1 MIIFQDGNEATDVY
15 RHKSGRLCFVSLQS
29 AWTFVDETGAL
40 KAEKRTIR
48 MGAIY
53 GITGGSTRELGAL
66 EEARLSGSLIA
77 IGGDFNCVEDPA
89 VDAVGDK
96 YRRRER
102 SLLSAVLAD
111 GLLDFHR
118 LHRPMEVLFT
128 RTGKTGGRARL
139 DYILVGED
147 RRILPIASA
156 FHKSETLLS
165 DHDSPLLDLLG
176 AQVELEQP
184 DQHCSYVRWRNFL
197 SLGEAARAS
206 KKALAGF
213 RQGVR
218 DELFA
223 PKRDDVGGS
232 GNLHRDARCEGLP
245 PGPPAEDPHG
255 APPVLEEEWDR
266 WMETLSQ
273 LRASG
278 ERTTA
283 ARDAIGNIPINR
295 RPPPTTL
302 HFATAASGSSA
313 TAATSDSASESAASS
328 RCLHFELAEENPA
341 VLEWSEDT
349 ERTWAEDLADI
360 AALEFAE
367 REHTRRKRML
377 LEGLVHLLF
386 LGLLPLEGGSLAT
399 LRAVHPALR
408 HAATHLIRSLHS
420 IESTVPGRAISFPS
434 TTSLELCSCDLAGLD
449 MMELS
454 GLRHLTHLDILG
466 CSDLVGGGLP
476 ALALF
481 QHLAFLGL
489 RGQNLHA
496 ATPPIGWT
504 SASSLLA
511 LDLGQ
516 TDVADAC
523 ANAILRGHPRLV
535 SLDLSS
541 CPRLTG
547 GGLLDGVW
555 PSALSTLSL
564 RDCPL
569 LRDACIV
576 EVTRLRGI
584 CSLDIGMCEEV
595 TDEGALAI
603 SGMRS
608 L

>member
-1 MIIFQDGNEATDVY
+1 MPTLPTPPSHGQL
-15 RHKSGRLCFVSLQS
+15 HP
-29 AWTFVDETGAL
+29 
-40 KAEKRTIR
+40 
-48 MGAIY
+48 
-53 GITGGSTRELGAL
+53 STP
-66 EEARLSGSLIA
+66 
-77 IGGDFNCVEDPA
+77 FPTTP
-89 VDAVGDK
+89 
-96 YRRRER
+96 
-102 SLLSAVLAD
+102 
-111 GLLDFHR
+111 H
-118 LHRPMEVLFT
+118 H
-128 RTGKTGGRARL
+128 
-139 DYILVGED
+139 
-147 RRILPIASA
+147 LP
-156 FHKSETLLS
+156 H
-165 DHDSPLLDLLG
+165 P
-176 AQVELEQP
+176 
-184 DQHCSYVRWRNFL
+184 
-197 SLGEAARAS
+197 
-206 KKALAGF
+206 
-213 RQGVR
+213 
-218 DELFA
+218 
-223 PKRDDVGGS
+223 
-232 GNLHRDARCEGLP
+232 
-245 PGPPAEDPHG
+245 PPAPCSRH
-255 APPVLEEEWDR
+255 PPPLPLNQPR
-266 WMETLSQ
+266 N
-273 LRASG
+273 
-278 ERTTA
+278 TTHFWQ
-283 ARDAIGNIPINR
+283 PINR
-295 RPPPTTL
+295 HPPPTTP
-302 HFATAASGSSA
+302 HYATAASGSSA
-313 TAATSDSASESAASS
+313 TAATSPSAPESVASS
-328 RCLHFELAEENPA
+328 PYLHFELAEEDPA
-341 VLEWSEDT
+341 VLEWLEET

-360 AALEFAE
+360 TALETAE
-367 REHTRRKRML
+367 REHTNRKRML

-408 HAATHLIRSLHS
+408 QVATPLIRSLCS
-420 IESTVPGRAISFPS
+420 IESTDPGRTLSFPS
-434 TTSLELCSCDLAGLD
+434 TTSLELCSCNLAELD

-576 EVTRLRGI
+576 EVTRLKGI
-584 CSLDIGMCEEV
+584 CSLDTGMCEEV

-608 L
+608 LVRLSVEGCFRIRAPGVCFFARLPSLEMLNISRRAGA